1 MIKYL
6 VQRPT
11 GLTITCLS
19 WRTHEVLVYKIV
31 LILQTTSTVASFLL
45 RVQRL
50 GFQIPELKLEPPC
63 DFLDV
68 SCHCKLD
75 AADSLLGVP
84 APAGFLARFPAERS
98 SSGSADV
105 SKVTSFIF

>member
-1 MIKYL
+1 MIKFL

-11 GLTITCLS
+11 NLTITCLS
-19 WRTHEVLVYKIV
+19 WRTHEVLVDKVV
-31 LILQTTSTVASFLL
+31 LIRQTTGTVASFLL
-45 RVQRL
+45 CVQRL

-63 DFLDV
+63 DSPVV
-68 SCHCKLD
+68 SCHSNLD
-75 AADSLLGVP
+75 AADGLPGVP

-105 SKVTSFIF
+105 RKVTGFTF